1 MAAVEPYVVEVILQL
16 ARWHCPICTS
26 TGLYL
31 ANSMIDGTEL
41 ARSIIAKRKPLKA
54 TTRIMTTMSGT
65 DTDTTRDSSLLA
77 TSSTLTTSIMTG
89 TTAAA
94 LVSLGT
100 TSGAAQQFNGARMQ

>member
-1 MAAVEPYVVEVILQL
+1 
-16 ARWHCPICTS
+16 
-26 TGLYL
+26 
-31 ANSMIDGTEL
+31 
-41 ARSIIAKRKPLKA
+41 
-54 TTRIMTTMSGT
+54 MSGT

-100 TSGAAQQFNGARMQ
+100 TFDSAQQFNGAEDARALAPAPTTTTTTSGAAMGVWDLDIGMDS